1 MLKEIK
7 TPSISD
13 SLNELSDYEEL
24 NCLKEGIASM
34 QALSKRLGIS
44 SERDYVLEG
53 GVSGEEEEDNIA
65 ADIYREIELRSSSCG
80 GGYPFTINSQGNSI
94 NNEKSNDYRFIIYKY
109 LLLATRLD
117 MNKYRMQNS
126 IDGTKLFEK
135 LSAEIAKNYLG
146 SRANSLVFGD
156 SGNFETKINNL
167 CQEIGEG
174 GGFDNRD
181 STKPKVKD
189 DKLDIVAW
197 KSFSDGYPSKLLI
210 FGQCKT
216 GTNYQDYLTELQP
229 YSFCQTWMRDQ
240 PVVEPVRMFFLADS
254 IPKDGWYSIA
264 SKAGI
269 LFDRCRIID
278 YCEDISDNLLTEVRN
293 WTISVARSLGLSLL

>member
-7 TPSISD
+7 APSISD

-24 NCLKEGIASM
+24 NCLEDGIASM
-34 QALSKRLGIS
+34 QSLSKRLGIS
-44 SERDYVLEG
+44 SERDYVLED
-53 GVSGEEEEDNIA
+53 GVSGEEEEDDIA
-65 ADIYREIELRSSSCG
+65 AGIYREIERRSSSCR

-94 NNEKSNDYRFIIYKY
+94 YSERIDNYRFVIYKY

-117 MNKYRMQNS
+117 MNTYRMQSS

-135 LSAEIAKNYLG
+135 LSAEVAKNYLG

-156 SGNFETKINNL
+156 SGNFEMKINNL

-174 GGFDNRD
+174 GGFVSRNL
-181 STKPKVKD
+181 TKPKVKD

-197 KSFSDGYPSKLLI
+197 KSFSDNYPSKLLA

-216 GTNYQDYLTELQP
+216 GTSYQDYLTELQP
-229 YSFCQTWMRDQ
+229 PSFCQTWMRDQ
-240 PVVEPVRMFFLADS
+240 PIVEPVRMFFLADS
-254 IPKDGWYSIA
+254 IPKDDWYRIA

-293 WTISVARSLGLSLL
+293 WTTSVAQSLGLPSL

>member
-7 TPSISD
+7 PPSISD

-24 NCLKEGIASM
+24 NCLEEGIASM
-34 QALSKRLGIS
+34 QSLSKRLGIS
-44 SERDYVLEG
+44 SERDYELEE
-53 GVSGEEEEDNIA
+53 GVSGEEEEDDMA
-65 ADIYREIELRSSSCG
+65 ADIYREIDRRRFSCR
-80 GGYPFTINSQGNSI
+80 GGYPFTINSQGNTI
-94 NNEKSNDYRFIIYKY
+94 NNEKGDDCRFIIYKY
-109 LLLATRLD
+109 LLLTTRLD

-156 SGNFETKINNL
+156 SGNFEKKINNL

-174 GGFDNRD
+174 GGFFNRNL
-181 STKPKVKD
+181 TEPKVKD

-197 KSFSDGYPSKLLI
+197 KSFSDGYPSKLLA

-229 YSFCQTWMRDQ
+229 SAFCQTWMRDQ

-254 IPKDGWYSIA
+254 IPKDDWYSIA

-278 YCEDISDNLLTEVRN
+278 YCDNIPDNLLTEVRN
-293 WTISVARSLGLSLL
+293 WTTSVAQSLGLSVL